1 MVSIMTLSREWTL
14 SEAARLLGEPQ
25 HRLIYLCEK
34 KVVVPDLNNARGR
47 GSSRLFSSRNLLEF
61 AVALRLRG
69 LELPVRLVAAIIHVL
84 RAFERN
90 VSQEIKGFSLAHSLK
105 EKMAPDLRII
115 LSDGKR
121 LYFSLGVGSGKP
133 KLYGGVVIPPSLS
146 SKSLAG
152 FLQRVRVTSEDT
164 HRKIGNSKPAAT
176 DKFGEPEG
184 SKHTRIEVSVTRI
197 SKELQLEG

>member
-90 VSQEIKGFSLAHSLK
+90 VAQEIKGFSLAHSLK

-121 LYFSLGVGSGKP
+121 LYFSLGAGSGKP
-133 KLYGGVVIPPSLS
+133 KLYGGVVIPHSLS

-152 FLQRVRVTSEDT
+152 YLQRIRVTSEDT

-197 SKELQLEG
+197 AKELQLEG